1 MKLYQA
7 LTQVTI
13 DETMIDDNPAY
24 TITTDLQKPLHF
36 TPSELYH
43 YIDSV
48 LRPGSRHDQN
58 NLSFVTDAAF
68 IAENYD
74 FAAFAANKGL
84 FKFEA
89 KMKAARH
96 IVTDLNRHVTVNLDT
111 KAQHFQLV
119 FVD

>member
-13 DETMIDDNPAY
+13 NDALVDDAPDF
-24 TITTDLQKPLHF
+24 TIKTDLVAPLHF

-48 LRPGSRHDQN
+48 LKPGSRHDQN

-74 FAAFAANKGL
+74 FTVFAAQSK
-84 FKFEA
+84 FFDFEA
-89 KMKAARH
+89 KMKAARS
-96 IVTDLNRHVTVNLDT
+96 IVTDLNRHVSVNIDC
-111 KAQHFQLV
+111 KQREYQIQ

>member
-13 DETMIDDNPAY
+13 NSSMVDDAPSF
-24 TITTDLQKPLHF
+24 TIKTFLNQPLHF

-48 LRPGSRHDQN
+48 LKPGSRHDQN
-58 NLSFVTDAAF
+58 NLKYVADAAF
-68 IAENYD
+68 ITENYNFKL
-74 FAAFAANKGL
+74 FAAKNQMYT
-84 FKFEA
+84 FEA
-89 KMKAARH
+89 KMEAARDL
-96 IVTDLNRHVTVNLDT
+96 VTDLNRHVSVNLDLS
-111 KAQHFQLV
+111 KQEYQLL